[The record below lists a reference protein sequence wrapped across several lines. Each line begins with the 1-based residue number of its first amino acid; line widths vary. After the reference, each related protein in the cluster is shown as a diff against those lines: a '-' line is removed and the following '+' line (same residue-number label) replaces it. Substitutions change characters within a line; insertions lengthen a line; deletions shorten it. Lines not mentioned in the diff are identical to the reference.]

1 MENDSETLDNGI
13 DISDD
18 NKVIVDKN
26 LSYSFDKVFQP
37 EASQVLSILFR
48 KEYIKHQPSN

>member
-1 MENDSETLDNGI
+1 MDNDSETLDNGI

-37 EASQVLSILFR
+37 EASQVFINLFR
-48 KEYIKHQPSN
+48 KGYIKRLLNN

>member
-18 NKVIVDKN
+18 NKVIVDKS
-26 LSYSFDKVFQP
+26 LSYSFDKVFEP
-37 EASQVLSILFR
+37 EASQVFIILFR
-48 KEYIKHQPSN
+48 KEYIKPLLNN

>member
-1 MENDSETLDNGI
+1 MDNDSETLDNGI

-37 EASQVLSILFR
+37 EASQVFIILFR
-48 KEYIKHQPSN
+48 KGYIKPLLNN

>member
-1 MENDSETLDNGI
+1 MENDSETMDNGI

-26 LSYSFDKVFQP
+26 LSYSFDKVFEP
-37 EASQVLSILFR
+37 EASQVFTILFR
-48 KEYIKHQPSN
+48 KGYIKPLPNN

>member
-1 MENDSETLDNGI
+1 MENDSETMDNGI

-26 LSYSFDKVFQP
+26 LSYSFDKVFEP
-37 EASQVLSILFR
+37 EASQVLTILFR
-48 KEYIKHQPSN
+48 KGYIKPLPNN